1 MVHQISGITKCINRE
16 STAGRTICK
25 LPLTNRSGLGVLDNP
40 RYTVSEKLRII
51 QFAKQNENRAA
62 ERGFGVSVCSVRLW
76 RKIKENLEKM
86 HISMIHVVRCSPYTL
101 NKLICHESFILI

>member
-25 LPLTNRSGLGVLDNP
+25 LPLTNRSGLGVLDNT

-51 QFAKQNENRAA
+51 QFAKQNENRPA
-62 ERGFGVSVCSVRLW
+62 ERGFGVSECSVRLW
-76 RKIKENLEKM
+76 RKRRELGKDA
-86 HISMIHVVRCSPYTL
+86 HIHDLCCEV
-101 NKLICHESFILI
+101 